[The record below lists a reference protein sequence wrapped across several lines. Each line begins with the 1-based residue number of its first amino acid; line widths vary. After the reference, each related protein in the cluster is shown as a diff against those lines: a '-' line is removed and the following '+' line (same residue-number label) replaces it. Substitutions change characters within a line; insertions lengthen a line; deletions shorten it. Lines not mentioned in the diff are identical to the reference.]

1 MEVGAVQAEWYG
13 VVRGSY
19 RRSRVAARGHA
30 SAGVHFRTRACGLAA
45 GRQRTQA
52 CERAGWSSGRFA
64 SATTAKLATCS
75 FLSSLGCD
83 ELSVCRR

>member
-52 CERAGWSSGRFA
+52 SERARA
-64 SATTAKLATCS
+64 SWLEFWTLCQRNDGQTGYL
-75 FLSSLGCD
+75 FVF
-83 ELSVCRR
+83 E